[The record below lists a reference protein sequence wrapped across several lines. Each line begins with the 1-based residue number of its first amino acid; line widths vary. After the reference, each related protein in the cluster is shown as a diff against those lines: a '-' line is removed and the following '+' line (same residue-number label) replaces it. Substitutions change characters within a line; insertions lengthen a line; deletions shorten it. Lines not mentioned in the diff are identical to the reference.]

1 MPWSPQGCCVSVGE
15 TASYAALCD
24 TRKTHPLLVY
34 ALSRTGLRPGPA
46 LDIGAGGFAES
57 RYLLDRGF
65 DVDAVDPDPVSHEL
79 AKTVVG
85 DRSRFTMS
93 HNAIENYQIPPLAYS
108 LVVALHV
115 LPFIPIDTVD
125 RVAADIVGGLRS
137 GGVLCCTHFGVRD
150 SWAVSDLPIS
160 GVTERRAAELFAG
173 LRPVFFGVSE
183 HDGFDLE
190 GNAKHW
196 HVLRQVLI
204 KA

>member
-1 MPWSPQGCCVSVGE
+1 MSVGE
-15 TASYAALCD
+15 AAPSYAALCD

-34 ALSRTGLRPGPA
+34 ALRRTGMRPGPA
-46 LDIGAGGFAES
+46 LDIGAGASVDS

-65 DVDAVDPDPVSHEL
+65 DVDAVDPDPVANEL
-79 AKTVVG
+79 AKAVVS
-85 DRSRFTMS
+85 DRSRFTMVP
-93 HNAIENYQIPPLAYS
+93 NEIENHRITPDAYS
-108 LVVALHV
+108 LAVALHV
-115 LPFIPIDTVD
+115 LPFIPVDAID
-125 RVAADIVGGLRS
+125 RVAADIVSGLRF

-150 SWAVSDLPIS
+150 SWVTSELPIN

-173 LRPVFFGVSE
+173 LQPIYFGASE

-190 GNAKHW
+190 GNPKHW